1 MEHSLMSYK
10 GKITTSGTSE
20 AIRLEKDLFI
30 QHPEF
35 KQAATVKADIIGQGT
50 MLISVVDKSNI
61 ENDND
66 PIVGAF
72 LSFLEKDMSKNAAAI
87 TALDAKT
94 ISQAKALTAGVT
106 VTDDELD

>member
-1 MEHSLMSYK
+1 MSYK

-20 AIRLEKDLFI
+20 AIRLEKALFR

-35 KQAATVKADIIGQGT
+35 RQSVEVRADIIGPGKL
-50 MLISVVDKSNI
+50 LISVLDSSNI
-61 ENDND
+61 DQDDD

-72 LSFLEKDMSKNAAAI
+72 LSFLESDMSKNAAAI
-87 TALDAKT
+87 TPLNADT
-94 ISQAKALTAGVT
+94 INRAKALTAGIT